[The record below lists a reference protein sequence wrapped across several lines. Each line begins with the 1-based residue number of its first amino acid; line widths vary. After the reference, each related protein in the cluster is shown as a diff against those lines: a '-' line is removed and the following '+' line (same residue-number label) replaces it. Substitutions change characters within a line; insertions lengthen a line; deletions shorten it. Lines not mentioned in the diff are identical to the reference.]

1 MDSRSITGRVA
12 TFLNRIVDIITFK
25 GLTIRWR
32 FTLFFFGT
40 LFWFIALAGIGI
52 ALLLAE
58 DSYRRSFEAISRHDK
73 VGQMV
78 IRKLRGVSLSAHKV
92 AFYDDFYEIKQHADR
107 GKTRLDDAS
116 GFIWALARGGI
127 IRDYSKALEHLF
139 DEFTVEPVPENSEQ
153 KKLLTE
159 AEHSIGEL
167 RESFDK
173 LTALRLSVKPGAGKN
188 PLILTG
194 LKEVDSE
201 AMKIIAVLSN
211 FSSANSRL
219 SKDYRVGLDRLNKLS
234 TTAIVLSLSAAT
246 TLLLIFLIRLSDS
259 MTGPIKTMTGYI
271 GDISAGAIPD
281 SYDYANLV
289 EKDEMGALF
298 RKFHSL
304 VKWFTDLN
312 SFKKVIEEDYTI
324 EDIYS
329 RLAEVFRK
337 YTGID
342 AFVIYEVAGSKNSMK
357 VMDSAG
363 LSGDPETYCSK
374 DILVDSNLCRARK
387 TGHTVSSLEY
397 PDVCRQFLFGKDK
410 DHICLPLIMGGNT
423 CSIIQFSF
431 DKQKD
436 RNVFEEANKKITTA
450 KQYIEAAI
458 PVIEAKRLQTVLRE
472 SSLRDVLTGLHNRRF
487 LEEYVENLV
496 SGTLRRKTQIGILM
510 CDIDYFKEINDL
522 HGHDVGDIVLRE
534 TANILK
540 NAVRT
545 SDIVV
550 RFGGEEFLAI
560 LVDIRE
566 DDAHLVAER
575 IRSNMEG
582 LKIKTPGGVIQKT
595 ISIGISEFP
604 KDTEQF
610 WEAIKFSDVSLYR
623 AKESGRN
630 RVVKF
635 TSDMWHEGRY

>member
-1 MDSRSITGRVA
+1 MDNKSIIDKA
-12 TFLNRIVDIITFK
+12 AAFLNRIVDIITFK

-32 FTLFFFGT
+32 FTLFFLGT
-40 LFWFIALAGIGI
+40 LLWFIVLAGIGI
-52 ALLLAE
+52 TLLLVE
-58 DSYRRSFEAISRHDK
+58 DSYSRRFEAIARHDK
-73 VGQMV
+73 VSQKI
-78 IRKLRGVSLSAHKV
+78 IRKLRGVSLSAHKAV
-92 AFYDDFYEIKQHADR
+92 LYDDFYEIKLHADR
-107 GKTRLDDAS
+107 GKARLDDAT
-116 GFIWALARGGI
+116 GFIQILMRGGV

-139 DEFTVEPVPENSEQ
+139 DEFTVEPVLENSEQ
-153 KKLLTE
+153 KRLLIKTQ
-159 AEHSIGEL
+159 HLIGQL
-167 RESFDK
+167 HASFDK
-173 LTALRLSVKPGAGKN
+173 LTALRQSAKTESTKN
-188 PLILTG
+188 PLLLER
-194 LKEVDSE
+194 LKEVDSAVME
-201 AMKIIAVLSN
+201 AVVVVGD
-211 FSSANSRL
+211 FSSASSRL
-219 SKDYRVGLDRLNKLS
+219 SKDYRAKIDRLNKLS
-234 TTAIVLSLSAAT
+234 TTAIVLSLFTAT
-246 TLLLIFLIRLSDS
+246 TLLLIFLLRLSRS

-298 RKFHSL
+298 HKFHSL

-337 YTGID
+337 YIGID
-342 AFVIYEVAGSKNSMK
+342 AFVIYEVASGKNSMK

-363 LSGDPETYCSK
+363 LTGVPDIYCSK

-387 TGHTVSSLEY
+387 TGHAVSSLEY

-431 DKQKD
+431 DKHKD
-436 RNVFEEANKKITTA
+436 HNVFEDANKKITTA
-450 KQYIEAAI
+450 KQYIEAAM
-458 PVIEAKRLQTVLRE
+458 PVIEAKRLQSVLRE
-472 SSLRDVLTGLHNRRF
+472 SSLKDALTGLHNRRF

-496 SGTLRRKTQIGILM
+496 SGTLRRKTQLGLLM
-510 CDIDYFKEINDL
+510 CDIDYFKEINDV

-534 TANILK
+534 AANIIKKAL
-540 NAVRT
+540 RT
-545 SDIVV
+545 SDFVV
-550 RFGGEEFLAI
+550 RFGGEEFLGI

-566 DDAHLVAER
+566 GDAQEVAER

-623 AKESGRN
+623 AKETGRN
-630 RVVKF
+630 RVVRF
-635 TSDMWHEGRY
+635 TADLWHEGRY